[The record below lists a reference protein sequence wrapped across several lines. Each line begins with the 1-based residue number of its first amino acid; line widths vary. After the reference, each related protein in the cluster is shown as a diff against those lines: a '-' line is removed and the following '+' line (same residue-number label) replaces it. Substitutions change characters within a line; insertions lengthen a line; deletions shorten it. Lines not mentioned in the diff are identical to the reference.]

1 MKKTFVRVVLLVTLV
16 AATSSACDTSPL
28 VAPVAS
34 KIAVSVSST
43 TVQPGGT
50 IEVMALVTKEAGATV
65 QNGTTVWF
73 SATLG
78 SVAETAQTVDG
89 VARVTFTAGS
99 VAGTARVTATSGAAT
114 AGDPSNVVE
123 IVIG

>member
-1 MKKTFVRVVLLVTLV
+1 MKKTLIRWALLALV
-16 AATSSACDTSPL
+16 AATSSACDKSPL

-34 KIAVSVSST
+34 TIAVSASST
-43 TVQPGGT
+43 TMPPGGS
-50 IEVMALVTKEAGATV
+50 IEIMALVIEEAGTTV

-78 SVAETAQTVDG
+78 SVPETAQTVDG
-89 VARVTFTAGS
+89 VARVTFTAGG
-99 VAGTARVTATSGAAT
+99 VAGTARVTATSGDAT
-114 AGDPSNVVE
+114 PGDPSNVVE